1 MIWLKSTAFVIFLL
15 FFTLFFGGLC
25 LLIFPFMTI
34 YNRYQFV
41 SKWNDLVLVV
51 LEHVCGI
58 RYEIKGM
65 EHVTDSLDLPVV
77 ILSKHQSAFETI
89 AFISIFPKHLCFVF
103 KRELLWLPF
112 FGWALGMLNMI
123 HINRSNRE
131 TAAISVA
138 NQGRQ
143 RLRDGN
149 WILIF
154 PEGTR
159 TPTGSHRPYRK
170 GGARL
175 AVATNAS
182 VIPVAHNSGRTW
194 PRNSFLKYPG
204 LVTISIGPLIS
215 SAGKTGDQLNT
226 EVENWIET
234 EMQQID
240 PSAYKKS

>member
-1 MIWLKSTAFVIFLL
+1 MIWLKSSAFFIFLL
-15 FFTLFFGGLC
+15 LFTLFFGTLC
-25 LLIFPFMTI
+25 VIIFRFMSV
-34 YNRYQFV
+34 YKRYQFV
-41 SKWNDLVLVV
+41 SRWNVIVLVV
-51 LEHVCGI
+51 LEQLCGI
-58 RYEIKGM
+58 RYQIKGM
-65 EHVTDSLDLPVV
+65 EHVTNSLDLPVV
-77 ILSKHQSAFETI
+77 VLSKHQSAFETI
-89 AFISIFPKHLCFVF
+89 AFIAIFPKHLCFVF

-123 HINRSNRE
+123 HINRSKRE

-182 VIPVAHNSGRTW
+182 VIPVAHNSGRVW

-215 SAGKTGDQLNT
+215 SAGKTGDQLNA
-226 EVENWIET
+226 EVEEWIEA
-234 EMQQID
+234 EMLKID
-240 PSAYKKS
+240 PSAYTK

>member
-1 MIWLKSTAFVIFLL
+1 
-15 FFTLFFGGLC
+15 
-25 LLIFPFMTI
+25 
-34 YNRYQFV
+34 
-41 SKWNDLVLVV
+41 
-51 LEHVCGI
+51 
-58 RYEIKGM
+58 M
-65 EHVTDSLDLPVV
+65 EHVTNSLDLPVV
-77 ILSKHQSAFETI
+77 VLSKHQSAFETI
-89 AFISIFPKHLCFVF
+89 AFIAIFPKHLCFVF

-123 HINRSNRE
+123 HINRSKRE

-182 VIPVAHNSGRTW
+182 VIPVAHNSGRVW

-215 SAGKTGDQLNT
+215 SAGKTGDQLNA
-226 EVENWIET
+226 EVEEWIEA
-234 EMQQID
+234 EMLKID
-240 PSAYKKS
+240 PSAYTK

>member
-1 MIWLKSTAFVIFLL
+1 MIWLKSSAFFIFLL
-15 FFTLFFGGLC
+15 LFTLFFGTLC
-25 LLIFPFMTI
+25 VIIFPFMSV

-41 SKWNDLVLVV
+41 SRWNVIVLVV
-51 LEHVCGI
+51 LEHLCGI
-58 RYEIKGM
+58 RYQIKGM
-65 EHVTDSLDLPVV
+65 EHVTNSLNLPVV
-77 ILSKHQSAFETI
+77 VLSKHQSAFETI
-89 AFISIFPKHLCFVF
+89 AFIAIFPKHLCFVF

-123 HINRSNRE
+123 HINRSKRE

-182 VIPVAHNSGRTW
+182 VIPVAHNSGRVW

-215 SAGKTGDQLNT
+215 SAGKTGEQLNA
-226 EVENWIET
+226 EVEDWIEA
-234 EMQQID
+234 EMLKID
-240 PSAYKKS
+240 PSAYTK

>member
-1 MIWLKSTAFVIFLL
+1 MIWLKSSAFFIFLL
-15 FFTLFFGGLC
+15 LFTLFFGTLC
-25 LLIFPFMTI
+25 VIIFPFMSV

-41 SKWNDLVLVV
+41 SRWNVIVLVV
-51 LEHVCGI
+51 LEQLCGI
-58 RYEIKGM
+58 RYQIKGM
-65 EHVTDSLDLPVV
+65 EHVTNSLDLPVV
-77 ILSKHQSAFETI
+77 VLSKHQSAFETI
-89 AFISIFPKHLCFVF
+89 AFIAIFPKHLCFVF

-123 HINRSNRE
+123 HINRSKRE

-182 VIPVAHNSGRTW
+182 VIPVAHNSGRVW

-215 SAGKTGDQLNT
+215 SAGKTGDQLNA
-226 EVENWIET
+226 EVEEWIEA
-234 EMQQID
+234 EMLKID
-240 PSAYKKS
+240 PSAYTK

>member
-1 MIWLKSTAFVIFLL
+1 MIWLKSSAFFIFLL
-15 FFTLFFGGLC
+15 LFTLFFGTLC
-25 LLIFPFMTI
+25 VIIFPFMSV
-34 YNRYQFV
+34 YKRYQFV
-41 SKWNDLVLVV
+41 SRWNVIVLVV
-51 LEHVCGI
+51 LEQLCGI
-58 RYEIKGM
+58 RYQIKGM
-65 EHVTDSLDLPVV
+65 EHVTNSLDLPVV
-77 ILSKHQSAFETI
+77 VLSKHQSAFETI
-89 AFISIFPKHLCFVF
+89 AFIAIFPKHLCFVF

-123 HINRSNRE
+123 HINRSKRE

-182 VIPVAHNSGRTW
+182 VIPVAHNSGRVW

-215 SAGKTGDQLNT
+215 SAGKSGDQLNA
-226 EVENWIET
+226 EVEEWIEA
-234 EMQQID
+234 EMLKID
-240 PSAYKKS
+240 PSAYTK